1 MEKYITKDDYLI
13 AKGINLDIELQNNDN
28 ASRKVE
34 RFIEEV
40 TDWCVGYLITTYA
53 VNELNEELYPF
64 SDLAEFRQKFFRKG
78 VIEQI
83 EYMLSEGDI
92 SVQSGINEQ
101 MGIVVDY
108 SKVQLGHKAY
118 QAFKL
123 GAFCNIGR
131 Q

>member
-53 VNELNEELYPF
+53 VNELNEDLYPF

-92 SVQSGINEQ
+92 SIQSGINQELA
-101 MGIVVDY
+101 IVVDY
-108 SKVQLGHKAY
+108 SKVFLGPKAY
-118 QAFKL
+118 QAFYR
-123 GAFCNIGR
+123 GGFCNIGR